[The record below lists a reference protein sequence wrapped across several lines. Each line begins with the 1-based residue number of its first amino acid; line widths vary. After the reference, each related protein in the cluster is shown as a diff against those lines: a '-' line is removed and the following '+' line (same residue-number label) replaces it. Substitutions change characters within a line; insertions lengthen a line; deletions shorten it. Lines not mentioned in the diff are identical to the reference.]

1 MNYSLRVIFFLNYGL
16 KVVGNQV
23 LISLGVN
30 TVAYKKLKV
39 KIKINYCYKQEYKRD
54 ISRKEEIYKHIVFG
68 CGLIT
73 SIPDFLS

>member
-1 MNYSLRVIFFLNYGL
+1 M
-16 KVVGNQV
+16 GNQV

-39 KIKINYCYKQEYKRD
+39 KIKINYCNKQEYKRD
-54 ISRKEEIYKHIVFG
+54 ISRKKEIYKHTVFG